1 VKKTALGGTVMVV
14 DRKEEK
20 KVAVT
25 LRLTTEENEIL
36 NRIKEKYNISKS
48 DATGILIKKYAKEEY
63 GAF

>member
-1 VKKTALGGTVMVV
+1 MVV
-14 DRKEEK
+14 DRKDEK

-25 LRLTTEENEIL
+25 LRLTSEENEIL

>member
-1 VKKTALGGTVMVV
+1 MVV

-36 NRIKEKYNISKS
+36 NRI
-48 DATGILIKKYAKEEY
+48 
-63 GAF
+63 

>member
-1 VKKTALGGTVMVV
+1 MVV

-36 NRIKEKYNISKS
+36 NRIKEKYNIRKS
-48 DATGILIKKYAKEEY
+48 DATGILIKKYANEEY